1 MKKVLLGAGRFA
13 RKHWGV
19 CIFIVVLLT
28 FLYLLIGAVAPFI
41 IYKKISDPNLG
52 GWSAKAMLEA
62 ETSGDRA
69 MILETN
75 TSAWEERIRMMNMA
89 KDRIILSSFD
99 IRDGES
105 TKDLMSVLLHK
116 ADEGVKVQIL
126 VDGISAFLRMEGRPL
141 FYAVSSHP
149 NIELRVYNPLKI
161 WMPWKTQGRMHDK
174 YVIVDEMAY
183 ILGGRNTFDYFIG
196 DYETDGKSFDREML
210 IYKTGAQSSLHE
222 VEDYFHSVWN
232 LDICQTF
239 HDDESLRDKQ
249 DVREML
255 ALLENRYENLK
266 TNYGY
271 LFESFD
277 YAAVTKPTK
286 GVHLISGQT
295 GIYGKEPLVFEKLSR
310 LMLEADTQVIIHT
323 PYAVC
328 NDYMYDTLKKISST
342 VPEVRMLINSV
353 GNGDNVVASSD
364 YLKNKKHLINTGV
377 EMYEY
382 EGGTSYHGKSIVIDD
397 DVAIVGSY
405 NLDLRSTYMDTELML
420 LVKSEDIAN
429 ELTGYMD
436 AMEYDSRRV
445 ISATEYDT
453 PAHVTP
459 QEAPALKKIIFKI
472 LGVVLTPFRCLI

>member
-1 MKKVLLGAGRFA
+1 
-13 RKHWGV
+13 
-19 CIFIVVLLT
+19 
-28 FLYLLIGAVAPFI
+28 
-41 IYKKISDPNLG
+41 
-52 GWSAKAMLEA
+52 
-62 ETSGDRA
+62 
-69 MILETN
+69 
-75 TSAWEERIRMMNMA
+75 
-89 KDRIILSSFD
+89 
-99 IRDGES
+99 
-105 TKDLMSVLLHK
+105 
-116 ADEGVKVQIL
+116 
-126 VDGISAFLRMEGRPL
+126 
-141 FYAVSSHP
+141 
-149 NIELRVYNPLKI
+149 
-161 WMPWKTQGRMHDK
+161 MHDK

-232 LDICQTF
+232 LDVCQTF

-342 VPEVRMLINSV
+342 VPEVRMLINTV

>member
-1 MKKVLLGAGRFA
+1 
-13 RKHWGV
+13 
-19 CIFIVVLLT
+19 
-28 FLYLLIGAVAPFI
+28 
-41 IYKKISDPNLG
+41 
-52 GWSAKAMLEA
+52 
-62 ETSGDRA
+62 
-69 MILETN
+69 
-75 TSAWEERIRMMNMA
+75 MA

-232 LDICQTF
+232 LDVCQTF

-328 NDYMYDTLKKISST
+328 NDYMYDTLKK
-342 VPEVRMLINSV
+342 NQQ
-353 GNGDNVVASSD
+353 
-364 YLKNKKHLINTGV
+364 Y
-377 EMYEY
+377 
-382 EGGTSYHGKSIVIDD
+382 
-397 DVAIVGSY
+397 GSG
-405 NLDLRSTYMDTELML
+405 SP
-420 LVKSEDIAN
+420 
-429 ELTGYMD
+429 D
-436 AMEYDSRRV
+436 AY
-445 ISATEYDT
+445 
-453 PAHVTP
+453 
-459 QEAPALKKIIFKI
+459 
-472 LGVVLTPFRCLI
+472 

>member
-1 MKKVLLGAGRFA
+1 
-13 RKHWGV
+13 
-19 CIFIVVLLT
+19 
-28 FLYLLIGAVAPFI
+28 
-41 IYKKISDPNLG
+41 
-52 GWSAKAMLEA
+52 
-62 ETSGDRA
+62 
-69 MILETN
+69 
-75 TSAWEERIRMMNMA
+75 
-89 KDRIILSSFD
+89 
-99 IRDGES
+99 
-105 TKDLMSVLLHK
+105 
-116 ADEGVKVQIL
+116 
-126 VDGISAFLRMEGRPL
+126 
-141 FYAVSSHP
+141 
-149 NIELRVYNPLKI
+149 
-161 WMPWKTQGRMHDK
+161 
-174 YVIVDEMAY
+174 
-183 ILGGRNTFDYFIG
+183 
-196 DYETDGKSFDREML
+196 
-210 IYKTGAQSSLHE
+210 
-222 VEDYFHSVWN
+222 
-232 LDICQTF
+232 
-239 HDDESLRDKQ
+239 
-249 DVREML
+249 ML